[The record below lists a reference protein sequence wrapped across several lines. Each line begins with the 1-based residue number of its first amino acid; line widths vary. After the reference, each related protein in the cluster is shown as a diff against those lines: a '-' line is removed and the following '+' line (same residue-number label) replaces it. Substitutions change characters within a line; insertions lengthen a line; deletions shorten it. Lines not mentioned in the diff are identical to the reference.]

1 MISDFLKIKKKKA
14 EFMSIIIAG
23 NKINIFL
30 NNSYV
35 LKLNSNGE
43 LIDVIKLP
51 TKIKSYPTFYKNK
64 LIYLNKKNKIFIIN

>member
-1 MISDFLKIKKKKA
+1 
-14 EFMSIIIAG
+14 MSIIIAG

-51 TKIKSYPTFYKNK
+51 TKINTYPIFYKNN
-64 LIYLNKKNKIFIIN
+64 LIFLNKKNKIFIIN

>member
-1 MISDFLKIKKKKA
+1 MHIICNSLISIT
-14 EFMSIIIAG
+14 
-23 NKINIFL
+23 
-30 NNSYV
+30 

>member
-1 MISDFLKIKKKKA
+1 
-14 EFMSIIIAG
+14 MSIIIAG

-35 LKLNSNGE
+35 LKLNSKGK

-51 TKIKSYPTFYKNK
+51 NKINTYPIFYKNK
-64 LIYLNKKNKIFIIN
+64 LIYLTKKNKILIIN

>member
-1 MISDFLKIKKKKA
+1 
-14 EFMSIIIAG
+14 MSIIIAG

-43 LIDVIKLP
+43 LVDLIKLP
-51 TKIKSYPTFYKNK
+51 TKITTYPIFYKNK
-64 LIYLNKKNKIFIIN
+64 IIYLNKKNKIFVID